1 LKILSVTPGLF
12 NEQHFK
18 DGVLIPCNKATRQ
31 EGIQRIKTAMQ
42 MNEELSN
49 ANEGGLLPT

>member
-1 LKILSVTPGLF
+1 LKILSVTPELF